1 MRKNKWVKI
10 TALASFVFLQSIY
23 AMPVWAEAQGDGYEV
38 TATDT
43 AVGVNSDADNDH
55 NWLGFDKE
63 KTTNNTAI
71 GANAKATA
79 GNSTAIGANAQAQVK
94 GSVALGEGS
103 VANRAG
109 ANGAPGAVSVGSDT
123 VKRQIIN
130 VAAGTQVTDAVNLG
144 QLNTKADQKDLTKE
158 VADRTSADTA
168 LSNRIDTKADQQDL
182 TKEVTD
188 RTNADKALSNRID
201 TKADQQDLTKEV
213 TDRTNADKALSNRID
228 TKADQQDLTKEVT
241 DRTNADKAL
250 SNRIDT
256 KADQQDL
263 TKEVTDR
270 TNADTALGNR
280 IDTKADQKDLTKEVA
295 DRTNADTAL
304 GNRIDT
310 KADQKDL
317 TKEVTDRTNADTA
330 LDNRITNETQRLDSR
345 IDTLSDRVDKVGAL
359 AAAFSALAPMP
370 YDPAGPTQISMGVGT
385 YSGEQAMAIGVYHY
399 VKNDVLLNAGFA
411 ISGSEKMGRA
421 GVTWKIG
428 GPKDKK
434 VSVVSENSGAA
445 INSNVGI
452 GNEKQSAG
460 VSVGVSD
467 TEKTAY

>member
-228 TKADQQDLTKEVT
+228 SKADQQDLTKEVT

-263 TKEVTDR
+263 TKEVT
-270 TNADTALGNR
+270 
-280 IDTKADQKDLTKEVA
+280 